1 MGKHSETPQRQVPS
15 RPRAALPRDP
25 PRQRAVGVVAPFDFA
40 LDREL
45 WRWAPE
51 EVSLLFAR
59 TPFVDEPVNL
69 AMLSEISD
77 HATLRET
84 TRQLLAVA
92 PEVVA
97 YACTSGSFVEG
108 VDAERRLRDT
118 MQAAGAPSAVTTS
131 GAMLEALQAL
141 EVTRLAVAT
150 PYTADVTDRLHAFLA
165 ESDVQVVR
173 SSDLGLDSRIW
184 ELRYEQV
191 AELLVAADHPAAE
204 AVFLS
209 CTNVPTYDLIS
220 ALEAQLGK
228 PVLTANQVTMW
239 AALRRIGLSAVGP
252 AQALL
257 ERARRPGLPVL
268 APTPGS

>member
-1 MGKHSETPQRQVPS
+1 MAERPGPLQPSSSRGTPQ
-15 RPRAALPRDP
+15 DP
-25 PRQRAVGVVAPFDFA
+25 PCQRGIGVVAPFDFA

-51 EVSLLFAR
+51 EVSLLIAR

-69 AMLSEISD
+69 AMLSAISD
-77 HATLRET
+77 HATLRDA
-84 TRQLLAVA
+84 TRRVLAVS

-97 YACTSGSFVEG
+97 YACTSGSFVDG
-108 VDAERRLRDT
+108 VGAEQRMRDA
-118 MQAAGAPSAVTTS
+118 MQAAGAASAVTTS

-141 EVTRLAVAT
+141 EVTRLAVAS
-150 PYTADVTDRLHAFLA
+150 PYTADVTGRLHAFLA
-165 ESDVQVVR
+165 ESDVDVVH

-191 AELLVAADHPAAE
+191 AELLVAADHPAAD

-209 CTNVPTYDLIS
+209 CTNVPTYDLIGP
-220 ALEAQLGK
+220 LEAQLGK

-239 AALRRIGLSAVGP
+239 AALRRLGLNAVGP

-257 ERARRPGLPVL
+257 EKRGTPPPPVL
-268 APTPGS
+268 APTPGP